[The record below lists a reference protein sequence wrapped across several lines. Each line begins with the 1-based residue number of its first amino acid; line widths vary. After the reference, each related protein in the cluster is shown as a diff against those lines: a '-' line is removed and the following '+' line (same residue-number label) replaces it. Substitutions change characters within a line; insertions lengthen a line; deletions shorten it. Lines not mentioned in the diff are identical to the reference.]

1 MASVHHNQAGTS
13 GYLVWHFW
21 EDVVTDNQLC
31 LGIQDLLDNA
41 NISDP
46 AQIEAY
52 QMFR

>member
-1 MASVHHNQAGTS
+1 METIHHNEGGMSSPMFQIGNRTES
-13 GYLVWHFW
+13 
-21 EDVVTDNQLC
+21 QLC